1 MAEED
6 IQTALTP
13 DEELAA
19 TITESIGA
27 ANLVS
32 VQKLPRIK
40 EGLIRG
46 NLTSSDWKLFAELG
60 PTSKEGT
67 DAK

>member
-1 MAEED
+1 MAENET
-6 IQTALTP
+6 QPTLTP

-19 TITESIGA
+19 TITEAIGA

-32 VQKLPRIK
+32 AQKLPRIK
-40 EGLIRG
+40 DGLIKG
-46 NLTSSDWKLFAELG
+46 NLTSNDWKLFAEL
-60 PTSKEGT
+60 SSVVKEGA